1 MYRKILLAYDG
12 STEGRRAL
20 REGAAL
26 ALRCNAEVFLLAV
39 IDNSASL
46 ATAEGAYA
54 QVIGEEQIAY
64 QAVLDEGVQRLRA
77 LGFAPEFR
85 LGWGRPGEVIVSVA
99 KEIGADLV
107 VAGHRRKGTFAS
119 WWSELGRHLRDQAH
133 RLQRADRPDRIQR
146 RAVRQD
152 HRRRTGRPRRRSASK
167 WRR

>member
-77 LGFAPEFR
+77 LGFAPRVSAR
-85 LGWGRPGEVIVSVA
+85 LGPAR
-99 KEIGADLV
+99 
-107 VAGHRRKGTFAS
+107 
-119 WWSELGRHLRDQAH
+119 
-133 RLQRADRPDRIQR
+133 
-146 RAVRQD
+146 
-152 HRRRTGRPRRRSASK
+152 
-167 WRR
+167 

>member
-77 LGFAPEFR
+77 LGFSPEFR
-85 LGWGRPGEVIVSVA
+85 LGWGRPGEVICSVA

-119 WWSELGRHLRDQAH
+119 WF
-133 RLQRADRPDRIQR
+133 ADSVGIYVIKHIGCSVLIGQTEYSDEQFAKITEAYRKTV
-146 RAVRQD
+146 A
-152 HRRRTGRPRRRSASK
+152 A
-167 WRR
+167 